1 MTVCVASPYPLTDL
15 KGNSVTTRR
24 VVEILNEGGM
34 EARASH
40 GYDGKPADVLISLH
54 AVKGAQ
60 TVLDYKESHPEGKV
74 VVLITGTDIY
84 QSLPKGS
91 DLGERALE
99 QASAIVVVFERAIQ
113 SLAPRWRDKT
123 VVIPASLDPI
133 GVKAEPVCPPFA
145 ISVVGHLR
153 EVKRP
158 FMAIEAVSRHPDWT
172 DVEVWQLGEALNKEH
187 AEQAREWEQR
197 DSRYRWFGGLPRN
210 ESLALCA
217 KSSLTVNSSILE
229 GGANAV
235 LEAMTMGVPV
245 LASRIE
251 GNLGLLGEGHGGYFD
266 ERMDEVLEQVMEDR
280 EIPATWARAAME
292 RLPLFSR
299 ERESRCWLELL
310 EKFS

>member
-1 MTVCVASPYPLTDL
+1 
-15 KGNSVTTRR
+15 
-24 VVEILNEGGM
+24 
-34 EARASH
+34 
-40 GYDGKPADVLISLH
+40 
-54 AVKGAQ
+54 
-60 TVLDYKESHPEGKV
+60 
-74 VVLITGTDIY
+74 
-84 QSLPKGS
+84 
-91 DLGERALE
+91 
-99 QASAIVVVFERAIQ
+99 
-113 SLAPRWRDKT
+113 
-123 VVIPASLDPI
+123 
-133 GVKAEPVCPPFA
+133 
-145 ISVVGHLR
+145 
-153 EVKRP
+153 
-158 FMAIEAVSRHPDWT
+158 AIEAVSRHPDWT
-172 DVEVWQLGEALNKEH
+172 DVEVWQLGGALNKEH

-280 EIPATWARAAME
+280 EIPAIWARAAME

-299 ERESRCWLELL
+299 DRESRCWLELL